1 MRDAV
6 CAVSISDARGGE
18 QRDGDRGCENSKD
31 VRTGSDKR
39 ETVCVDEE
47 AIDCMICMA
56 KSCSK
61 NVECVSSAALK
72 SS

>member
-1 MRDAV
+1 MRRLHFRRV
-6 CAVSISDARGGE
+6 RSSE
-18 QRDGDRGCENSKD
+18 QRDEDRGCENSKD
-31 VRTGSDKR
+31 VRTGSDKQ
-39 ETVCVDEE
+39 EAACVYEE